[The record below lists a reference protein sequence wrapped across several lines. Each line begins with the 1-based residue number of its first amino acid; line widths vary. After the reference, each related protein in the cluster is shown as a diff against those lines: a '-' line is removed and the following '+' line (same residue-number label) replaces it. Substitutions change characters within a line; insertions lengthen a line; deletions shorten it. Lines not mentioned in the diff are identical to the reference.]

1 MSFVN
6 AMTTTV
12 WRFYNGT
19 EWVDSPQGRTTL
31 QNKANYADAVSKGY
45 AIAKFYYLKDTDILV
60 GHECIMTEG
69 IRSLPSD
76 FLLKDMGRLVV
87 VGDRNYSNDYTP
99 PKSSD
104 KTIGGVAATP
114 ATPFPSEYN
123 PIL

>member
-19 EWVDSPQGRTTL
+19 EWIDSPQGRTTL

-60 GHECIMTEG
+60 GHECMMTEG

-76 FLLKDMGRLVV
+76 FPLKDMGRLVV

-104 KTIGGVAATP
+104 KTIP
-114 ATPFPSEYN
+114 ATPISNQAAPF
-123 PIL
+123 

>member
-19 EWVDSPQGRTTL
+19 EWIDSPQGRTTL
-31 QNKANYADAVSKGY
+31 QNKANYADADNKGY

-60 GHECIMTEG
+60 GHDCMKTEG
-69 IRSLPSD
+69 IRSLPAD
-76 FLLKDMGRLVV
+76 FPLTNMDKLVV

-99 PKSSD
+99 PKSPD
-104 KTIGGVAATP
+104 NTIP
-114 ATPFPSEYN
+114 ATPISNQAPF
-123 PIL
+123 